1 MIWIQ
6 KQHNKIQ
13 WRFELTKQDPAPG
26 QPLKVK
32 WTADDEQGGVA
43 LPISVLLKL
52 SEKGLDVTALQ
63 ADLNAI
69 PNEELFKPLVPPEPR

>member
-1 MIWIQ
+1 M
-6 KQHNKIQ
+6 
-13 WRFELTKQDPAPG
+13 TKQDPAPG